1 MKRLILSILLL
12 ILLKHFAGTA
22 YYDLALPSAF
32 QNPEAKKKIMDA
44 LEAAKTLKKDAKE
57 AMEETKPVLAEDT
70 GSK

>member
-12 ILLKHFAGTA
+12 ILLRPFTGAS
-22 YYDLALPSAF
+22 YYYLALPSAF

-57 AMEETKPVLAEDT
+57 VTLKTKPVLTEDNNA
-70 GSK
+70 K